1 MALNCPTAGKGI
13 MKEAD
18 LAKTKRAA
26 ANDQSVEFLR
36 SDLEMIR
43 VYEDLVDLLLTKR
56 IIMLT
61 DFPPAAQEKLLRRK
75 TLRTSLASFAE
86 VIGSEEDNGPI

>member
-1 MALNCPTAGKGI
+1 

-18 LAKTKRAA
+18 LSKAKTASGNEA
-26 ANDQSVEFLR
+26 VEFMR
-36 SDLEMIR
+36 SDLDMIR
-43 VYEDLVDLLLTKR
+43 VYEDLIDLLLTKR

-75 TLRTSLASFAE
+75 KLRSSLASFAE
-86 VIGSEEDNGPI
+86 VIGSEEDGGPI

>member
-1 MALNCPTAGKGI
+1 

-18 LAKTKRAA
+18 LSKAKTAP
-26 ANDQSVEFLR
+26 ANETVEFMR

-43 VYEDLVDLLLTKR
+43 VYEDLIDLLLTKR

-61 DFPPAAQEKLLRRK
+61 DFPPAAQEKLLNRK
-75 TLRTSLASFAE
+75 KLRSSLASFAE
-86 VIGSEEDNGPI
+86 VIGAEEDGGPL